1 MGGLENPPFSCLP
14 ELDLFFALLLELD
27 LLGLIGAPTEL
38 DPFFSQFVHTMFKI
52 KI

>member
-1 MGGLENPPFSCLP
+1 MGGLENPPFFLP
-14 ELDLFFALLLELD
+14 AGIRPLLRRFLELD

-38 DPFFSQFVHTMFKI
+38 DLFFSQFVHTMFKI